1 MSKANFLILVIF
13 FTINILKLEI
23 PLGKSKKLK
32 SFNLL
37 KYLKSYKI
45 CKSYCIFSKN
55 GNYLMNIGNQTI
67 NPSKIICIGTNYM
80 DHIEETGLDVPKEPV
95 LFPKT
100 LNCLISN
107 NDPIIYPRF
116 LYNQRKYNRVDYEV
130 ELAFIIKDRCKYVP
144 KEDVYNHILG
154 YTVFNDITARK
165 MQAKDIVS
173 KLPWFRSKSF
183 DTFGPIGPRIV
194 DTDEI
199 KDPHNLNINL
209 KLNGEIKQSSNTK
222 HLLFKIPELLE
233 YISTILTLEPGDI
246 IATGTPS
253 GIGSMQPGDL
263 IEATIEK
270 IGTLVNNVVM
280 EGE

>member
-1 MSKANFLILVIF
+1 MK
-13 FTINILKLEI
+13 
-23 PLGKSKKLK
+23 
-32 SFNLL
+32 
-37 KYLKSYKI
+37 
-45 CKSYCIFSKN
+45 
-55 GNYLMNIGNQTI
+55 IGNQNI

-80 DHIEETGLDVPKEPV
+80 DHIEETGLNVPKEPV
-95 LFPKT
+95 LFSKAI
-100 LNCLISN
+100 NCLISN
-107 NDPIIYPRF
+107 NDPIIYPKF

>member
-1 MSKANFLILVIF
+1 
-13 FTINILKLEI
+13 
-23 PLGKSKKLK
+23 
-32 SFNLL
+32 
-37 KYLKSYKI
+37 
-45 CKSYCIFSKN
+45 
-55 GNYLMNIGNQTI
+55 MNIGNQTI

-107 NDPIIYPRF
+107 NDPIIYPKY

>member
-1 MSKANFLILVIF
+1 M
-13 FTINILKLEI
+13 
-23 PLGKSKKLK
+23 
-32 SFNLL
+32 
-37 KYLKSYKI
+37 
-45 CKSYCIFSKN
+45 
-55 GNYLMNIGNQTI
+55 
-67 NPSKIICIGTNYM
+67 
-80 DHIEETGLDVPKEPV
+80 
-95 LFPKT
+95 
-100 LNCLISN
+100 
-107 NDPIIYPRF
+107 
-116 LYNQRKYNRVDYEV
+116 
-130 ELAFIIKDRCKYVP
+130 
-144 KEDVYNHILG
+144 
-154 YTVFNDITARK
+154 FNDITARK

-233 YISTILTLEPGDI
+233 SISTILTLEPGDI